1 VLVVACHL
9 FLQKT
14 RIGKAIRAMGTNA
27 IPWLIADLRLN
38 EPKWKRVLK
47 NWMLKQSLFKM
58 KYRTPDARSSQATW
72 AFEALGSMGRVR
84 KMMSLA
90 LVVVRLPLVK
100 LLPATLLWATALP
113 SLTEELAAPA
123 ISYTTSTAFPT
134 PPEVLNVTVTLV
146 TAAAFAA

>member
-1 VLVVACHL
+1 MLARPSVLPAGKLNPGPAAQAEVVV
-9 FLQKT
+9 
-14 RIGKAIRAMGTNA
+14 GVYM
-27 IPWLIADLRLN
+27 P
-38 EPKWKRVLK
+38 
-47 NWMLKQSLFKM
+47 
-58 KYRTPDARSSQATW
+58 Y
-72 AFEALGSMGRVR
+72 